1 MTHDMKRNI
10 RYILSLLFLLM
21 CLGVGEAWGQTT
33 DYSGVYYLS
42 NQASTTYY
50 LVPTINCFYD
60 DDEDKPH
67 LTTYPTKKDKNS
79 IWRIER
85 VDVGTETYYR
95 IIHNATGKYLMANAA
110 VSGLDNSNKHR
121 KRVHLETLASLEGLD
136 ASTDKSL
143 FTIVFVKDDK
153 IVAIKSKNV
162 GSNTNGDGDTHWYLN
177 PQGGNKETYRADGD
191 RKVTVTAGIIGF
203 YGKDSDNTTKPSNQ
217 TGSQWKLE
225 PAPYT
230 CATPVI
236 QYADKNT
243 IKISYPISSDTG
255 WTIYYTT
262 DGTDPSDATNEKRT
276 SISATATLTDLT
288 KVSKVRAIA
297 TKTDWESSEEAVLIT
312 SGVGQIIQNKECEAF
327 YMVAPF
333 AEGET
338 NATTTNIP
346 SAAISWTFQ
355 PAGLYCGIQY
365 YNILDKDGKYLY
377 CSNVGGDDNALVMK
391 ETSEITPDE
400 QKDRAKF
407 RLLLQVDGSFKLIS
421 KWWAAEKP
429 NNFIVTKKDGN
440 DNTANINLSAG
451 TDGKACWNIIAPD
464 DIKSLSIVDK
474 ASTETDVTYIKI
486 QSANA
491 TGYYVVPLTLSGGN
505 ATASNTSVI
514 VNATNSNWY
523 LLPATDG
530 EPDEW
535 VTYYNIRNGL
545 TGEYLYFEGS
555 AGADNTFF
563 TSNEKT
569 GDVERY
575 KFIVVK
581 GANTTYA
588 DAYNIIP
595 KELKGQANQ
604 ANNSLNRNNTTLKT
618 QNSRNT
624 AASLWNLVDGD
635 YTVAPP
641 YITYAPATNKAT
653 ITCTTPGTTI
663 FYTTNGM
670 EPTPDSSNNGASSIS
685 FELEKDIM
693 TVRAIAKKDD
703 VLSSEVSKACL
714 RFGNE
719 KYVLQSVDCTDFYMT
734 VGDLSGANT
743 TVNTSSLPQAGMSWH
758 FEDAGTA
765 NGIQYYYIY
774 NTSAEAYLQ
783 RNGDNLYLTAKQETD
798 AFKFDIVP
806 YFDNGTFAGYNIHSK
821 AVNKFVHKA
830 NGNESNSA
838 VYLNAQ
844 DNEKRSRWN
853 IISVANKSF
862 TLPFALSDNNSAT
875 YYTFTSKDANTY
887 LMSPPTAST
896 GYVTTTA
903 GTSDEQKWYF
913 QDAGSDDWATFYYIR
928 NAVSGEAL
936 CFVATP
942 GTGTLSNALQMKSLP
957 DTPTDDYKFALAKTT
972 IDGEYYIIP
981 KPLAQYAKASYA
993 AVWREG
999 TGALQTRY
1007 DRANSK
1013 IKWQV
1018 TEAMNYVAPP
1028 VITYDPATNRATINC
1043 TTPGVTISYTTDGTN
1058 ASYNNEPFPLNEG
1071 ATTITATAQ
1080 KDNVSSNSTTIT
1092 IAFQTSVGKDLR
1104 PYIIQS
1110 KDCQSYR
1117 LIPNVSID
1125 ETTKYV
1131 STLNV
1136 PCQTMAWHFEYAE
1149 EGYFYIVDSQGWY
1162 MYYPTTDNTNKYVY
1176 LKNTNDKSDSFK
1188 FSITAHASGGFNLI
1202 PKNQTTSVNKD
1213 GGLTPAKLSG
1223 IVGDKASRWDLIP
1236 YNAENLPLWT
1246 TAPFESVS
1254 DDNNTYYYKIKSVSQ
1269 TTKPI
1274 ILNNSGDIKSETVPT
1289 TDYDARK
1296 SMWVIKKIEDNGDA
1310 LLDFYTFQNAY
1321 TGELLYYNGNGRNH
1335 ISSSGVLQIGKPSAG
1350 DAAETWSHFV
1360 IVQTLDSKYNI
1371 IPRVLV
1377 DQTKAI
1383 DKNSNNEAFNCLN
1396 RAQGGDVIGT
1406 YYDDGNGS
1414 RWTFELVENVKCMNP
1429 VFTQDEDGR
1438 ITLSCV
1444 TNAAEILFTDNG
1456 DDPTAK
1462 GENLKENDSWGASSQ
1477 HRIKAVAKLK
1487 NDESGTSMSSVVT
1500 LLNKPDITLAGETYT
1515 YKGAA
1520 WEPAVTKVSINETE
1534 APTSPATYSVSYS
1547 NNINAGTATITLTDA
1562 DPNDSW
1568 YIWNGATPF
1577 TIAQKE
1583 LTITA
1588 DNDTKEYDGTPLTKN
1603 SYTSSELAEG
1613 DSFESVKIT
1622 GRQTD
1627 VGSSD
1632 NVPSAAV
1639 IKNASDEIMT
1649 PNYNITYVKG
1659 TLKVT
1664 KKSIGDGNDPAS
1676 DIDVSIGAENAIILT
1691 YGDMTLTKGN
1701 DYTINEATISA
1712 SGRYSSRTVTA
1723 NEEGNYTGSFKARNA
1738 IVNFQTDDKE
1748 AEWSAT
1754 FVAEPAGADDDPSV
1768 AADNAKGHALPD
1780 GITAYVIT
1788 KIDGDVAV
1796 AEALDYVPE
1805 GIPVLLLSNAASGGF
1820 FVKDASGQTAITTEQ
1835 TSSNLLKEVTDES
1848 LSFNVRTI
1856 YLLYQNEFVYNMAGD
1871 LEKGKVYLNP
1881 NHGIGGSRPAP
1892 SRLKIRINTET
1903 GTGID
1908 NVTEEAIS
1916 DTEKDSWFTLDGR
1929 RLNGKPQRRGL
1940 YITREKKVIVR

>member
-85 VDVGTETYYR
+85 VAVGTETYYR
-95 IIHNATGKYLMANAA
+95 IIHNATGKYLMANEA

-225 PAPYT
+225 TAPPT

-391 ETSEITPDE
+391 ETSEITTDE
-400 QKDRAKF
+400 QKDCAKF
-407 RLLLQVDGSFKLIS
+407 RLLLQDDGSFKLIS

-429 NNFIVTKKDGN
+429 NNFIVTKKGGN

-491 TGYYVVPLTLSGGN
+491 TGYYVVPPTLSGGN

-530 EPDEW
+530 EADEW

-575 KFIVVK
+575 KFIIVK

-641 YITYAPATNKAT
+641 YITYDVTTNKVSVS
-653 ITCTTPGTTI
+653 CTTPGAVI
-663 FYTTNGM
+663 SYATN
-670 EPTPDSSNNGASSIS
+670 
-685 FELEKDIM
+685 L
-693 TVRAIAKKDD
+693 
-703 VLSSEVSKACL
+703 
-714 RFGNE
+714 
-719 KYVLQSVDCTDFYMT
+719 
-734 VGDLSGANT
+734 
-743 TVNTSSLPQAGMSWH
+743 
-758 FEDAGTA
+758 
-765 NGIQYYYIY
+765 
-774 NTSAEAYLQ
+774 
-783 RNGDNLYLTAKQETD
+783 
-798 AFKFDIVP
+798 
-806 YFDNGTFAGYNIHSK
+806 
-821 AVNKFVHKA
+821 
-830 NGNESNSA
+830 
-838 VYLNAQ
+838 
-844 DNEKRSRWN
+844 
-853 IISVANKSF
+853 
-862 TLPFALSDNNSAT
+862 
-875 YYTFTSKDANTY
+875 
-887 LMSPPTAST
+887 
-896 GYVTTTA
+896 
-903 GTSDEQKWYF
+903 SDEQSSINVPY
-913 QDAGSDDWATFYYIR
+913 SSEEVLT
-928 NAVSGEAL
+928 
-936 CFVATP
+936 
-942 GTGTLSNALQMKSLP
+942 
-957 DTPTDDYKFALAKTT
+957 
-972 IDGEYYIIP
+972 
-981 KPLAQYAKASYA
+981 
-993 AVWREG
+993 EG
-999 TGALQTRY
+999 
-1007 DRANSK
+1007 
-1013 IKWQV
+1013 I
-1018 TEAMNYVAPP
+1018 
-1028 VITYDPATNRATINC
+1028 
-1043 TTPGVTISYTTDGTN
+1043 
-1058 ASYNNEPFPLNEG
+1058 
-1071 ATTITATAQ
+1071 TTITATAT
-1080 KDNVSSNSTTIT
+1080 KSE
-1092 IAFQTSVGKDLR
+1092 TS
-1104 PYIIQS
+1104 
-1110 KDCQSYR
+1110 
-1117 LIPNVSID
+1117 
-1125 ETTKYV
+1125 
-1131 STLNV
+1131 
-1136 PCQTMAWHFEYAE
+1136 
-1149 EGYFYIVDSQGWY
+1149 
-1162 MYYPTTDNTNKYVY
+1162 
-1176 LKNTNDKSDSFK
+1176 
-1188 FSITAHASGGFNLI
+1188 
-1202 PKNQTTSVNKD
+1202 NQTTYNVLIQTTVDDDHKRPYLIQSQNNK
-1213 GGLTPAKLSG
+1213 
-1223 IVGDKASRWDLIP
+1223 
-1236 YNAENLPLWT
+1236 WT
-1246 TAPFESVS
+1246 TGEHQGFHYYMVPGETVEGNMYANTTTVFKPSMQWYFKYAEKADDGTVYYYIVNNDNGRYMYFYNVAATGYTSGSIYLKESSEFSSSLDNYKFFIRKQSNGYNIVPKLVAPSDSKLTNVHKGDNNNSNKAITLNNNATAGNSLWKFILKSDLDQEAPFSASTENATS
-1254 DDNNTYYYKIKSVSQ
+1254 YYKIHNGVASNYYITPPA
-1269 TTKPI
+1269 TTGGKVVMS
-1274 ILNNSGDIKSETVPT
+1274 NSSDETVQ
-1289 TDYDARK
+1289 K
-1296 SMWVIKKIEDNGDA
+1296 SMNWYLEKIDDATNTDWLAYYVIRNAVTGD
-1310 LLDFYTFQNAY
+1310 Y
-1321 TGELLYYNGNGRNH
+1321 LYYNYDDSSTPVTPVTTGSDECFEMRSDYEASKKEHYLFTWARSHKDDRYYIVPQILKDYSLND
-1335 ISSSGVLQIGKPSAG
+1335 ISSLRRNNTKLNIDVTRNSE
-1350 DAAETWSHFV
+1350 AAIWQFKVSDLFC
-1360 IVQTLDSKYNI
+1360 NI
-1371 IPRVLV
+1371 
-1377 DQTKAI
+1377 
-1383 DKNSNNEAFNCLN
+1383 
-1396 RAQGGDVIGT
+1396 
-1406 YYDDGNGS
+1406 
-1414 RWTFELVENVKCMNP
+1414 P
-1429 VFTQDEDGR
+1429 VFEEADGK
-1438 ITLSCV
+1438 ITLSCN
-1444 TNAAEILFTDNG
+1444 TNASEIRYTTNG
-1456 DDPTAK
+1456 DDPTSV
-1462 GENLKENDSWGASSQ
+1462 DYSTYSPSQPFSSSDKMV
-1477 HRIKAVAKLK
+1477 IKACAVVS
-1487 NDESGTSMSSVVT
+1487 DGTNTATSDIVT

-1613 DSFESVKIT
+1613 DSFKSVKIT
-1622 GRQTD
+1622 GSQTD

-1632 NVPSAAV
+1632 NVPSNAV

-1649 PNYNITYVKG
+1649 SNYNITYGKG

-1738 IVNFQTDDKE
+1738 IVNFQTDDNGV
-1748 AEWSAT
+1748 EWSAT
-1754 FVAEPAGADDDPSV
+1754 FVAEPADPD
-1768 AADNAKGHALPD
+1768 AAPDETKGHVLPA
-1780 GITAYVIT
+1780 GIMACII
-1788 KIDGDVAV
+1788 KDIDTEGGRAI
-1796 AEALDYVPE
+1796 AEALDYIPE
-1805 GIPVLLLSNAASGGF
+1805 GIPVLLLSNVASGGF
-1820 FVKDASGQTAITTEQ
+1820 FVKDASGQTAISDDQ
-1835 TSSNLLKEVTDES
+1835 KSNNKLEVTSENQYFD
-1848 LSFNVRTI
+1848 VRTI
-1856 YLLYQNEFVYNMAGD
+1856 YLLYQNEFVYNMAG
-1871 LEKGKVYLNP
+1871 LLAKGKVYLNP